1 MNLINSSHEI
11 RPLLVMQ
18 VPNEKGTMMNFV
30 SAGIPMFAVSR
41 NFTLTK
47 DDFAGIK
54 QLKHLL
60 NVSYLVKY
68 FPDVASYMNEC
79 IHKASGQRNILHYLR
94 SAQNFE
100 SILIGICSMH
110 GVDRETGCDIFVG
123 EFLQTWVSLLDE
135 SQAGYKSFERFTRE
149 QELELSAQVAR
160 MDDGTDLLQG
170 ASDKSWA
177 RFEAEMKKI
186 KNSQTLFRGRR
197 SVKSFCDKL
206 DKAREILADLSHES
220 RMPHTLSDSERRLLD
235 STVSLLKILS
245 GDTRYWADRKWPN
258 NQAKDN

>member
-1 MNLINSSHEI
+1 MS
-11 RPLLVMQ
+11 
-18 VPNEKGTMMNFV
+18 
-30 SAGIPMFAVSR
+30 
-41 NFTLTK
+41 
-47 DDFAGIK
+47 
-54 QLKHLL
+54 
-60 NVSYLVKY
+60 
-68 FPDVASYMNEC
+68 EC
-79 IHKASGQRNILHYLR
+79 IHKASEQQNILSYLR
-94 SAQNFE
+94 SSQNFE

-123 EFLQTWVSLLDE
+123 EFLQTWVSLLAE

-149 QELELSAQVAR
+149 QELKLSAQIAR
-160 MDDGTDLLQG
+160 MDDGTELVQE
-170 ASDKSWA
+170 ASDKSWD

-186 KNSQTLFRGRR
+186 KNSQQLFRGHR

-245 GDTRYWADRKWPN
+245 ENTRYWANKKWPN
-258 NQAKDN
+258 NQAKNN